1 MKFILHLVVFLV
13 GAGVGIWWGVNHP
26 VEAQNI
32 STQEQQ
38 QAAKIQEAV
47 SQEKIDLMNRLLGH
61 DSVKPADTAAFKQML
76 SDEKQKLE
84 DAKSKLAN

>member
-1 MKFILHLVVFLV
+1 MKLISHLLILLV
-13 GAGVGIWWGVNHP
+13 GAGLGIWWGVNHP
-26 VEAQNI
+26 AEAQNI
-32 STQEQQ
+32 HDQEQQ

-76 SDEKQKLE
+76 SDEQQKLQ